1 VWLVASLDDLSFV
14 FEARKTDLHEG
25 IREVFVLGQRQLRRA
40 DNWIGDVVPSLANT
54 G

>member
-25 IREVFVLGQRQLRRA
+25 IREVLVLGQTQLCGV
-40 DNWIGDVVPSLANT
+40 DN
-54 G
+54 